1 MDKNNKKIKSEGQRR
16 ILLLLDYLYQYASE
30 QTPVTVSDIL
40 HHWEEHGIHTDRK
53 SVYGDISTLTELGVD
68 IVSTRGLQNTYFIAS
83 RLFEMPELKLLADA
97 VASSHF
103 VTSKK
108 STTLLSKL
116 ARLTSADQAEQLER
130 PIYLEGSVKPENET
144 IYYSMDTIQAAI
156 QEKQQISFQYYEYTP
171 QKEKVLKHDGYRY
184 RFSPYALI
192 WHRDFYYAVGWSEKH
207 GKLAQFRVERMVDVR
222 LTKQPSVPADDFDPV
237 SYVRQVFGMY
247 DGDRQEVTLLCEN
260 SVMRSVIDRFGE
272 SVKTEVVDD
281 GHFRA
286 VAEVALT
293 PPFFAWVFTFGGKI
307 RIIGPKDVLA
317 KMRKMAAW
325 LY

>member
-68 IVSTRGLQNTYFIAS
+68 IVSTRGRQNTYFIAS

-171 QKEKVLKHDGYRY
+171 Q
-184 RFSPYALI
+184 
-192 WHRDFYYAVGWSEKH
+192 
-207 GKLAQFRVERMVDVR
+207 
-222 LTKQPSVPADDFDPV
+222 
-237 SYVRQVFGMY
+237 
-247 DGDRQEVTLLCEN
+247 
-260 SVMRSVIDRFGE
+260 
-272 SVKTEVVDD
+272 
-281 GHFRA
+281 
-286 VAEVALT
+286 
-293 PPFFAWVFTFGGKI
+293 
-307 RIIGPKDVLA
+307 
-317 KMRKMAAW
+317 
-325 LY
+325 